1 MNKTKKDLGNVRHDF
16 AASPERGSGKANH
29 VADVGGLLG
38 KIYEMAKEIKKETAK
53 LCNMSYCEDCTL
65 YQNDIPAHKIG
76 KLWKFKKTELVD
88 WVKSGE
94 SAL

>member
-65 YQNDIPAHKIG
+65 YQNDICLA
-76 KLWKFKKTELVD
+76 
-88 WVKSGE
+88 VKAEYLLQDIEEYLGE
-94 SAL
+94 EYNEN